1 MGWTSFPAEGG
12 KVRKNITNAA
22 YGALDYASY
31 PVGMLLVA
39 PIILHRLGAAEY
51 GLWMVATSIVSAG
64 GIIASGFADAGI
76 QQIAKLRGQGD
87 TTSIEATI
95 GALSVV
101 HLALGCALAL
111 LTWWIVP
118 YAAHRLTIHHGV
130 SFSECITCLRVASIS
145 ILVRA
150 IETVPVCIQRAF
162 EEYRGTVSVSVAV
175 RLLTLSVAA
184 IFAAQGG
191 RAVGI
196 MAITLFFLIVGT
208 IFQFVYLR
216 RWLEPRAVLSG
227 ATSHGVRALL
237 SSGFFVWIQAVSSVL
252 FRQFD
257 RILLGLS
264 LGAAVVAPYSLSI
277 QISEPLF
284 GLTASSLSFFFPY
297 LAGRAVRLSPESVR
311 STVRKAFV
319 ANLLLICV
327 GAALLLGFGET
338 IMRAWTGAAI
348 AHSSKGILPLIVLG
362 SALSGLS
369 VVGTYGAQALGM
381 FRIVAIIS
389 VLSRCALLA
398 LMLFLLHHRGLFG
411 LAVARLCYGAA
422 SLSVYVPF
430 ARRLSV
436 LSAPAIS
443 VAPINHTARL
453 QQEGQL

>member
-1 MGWTSFPAEGG
+1 VS
-12 KVRKNITNAA
+12 KNITNAA

-51 GLWMVATSIVSAG
+51 GLWMVATSVVSAG
-64 GIIASGFADAGI
+64 GIIASGFADVGI
-76 QQIAKLRGQGD
+76 QQIAKFRGEGN
-87 TTSIEATI
+87 TASMEGTI
-95 GALSVV
+95 RALSAI
-101 HLALGCALAL
+101 HLILGCAFAL
-111 LTWWIVP
+111 LTWWAAP
-118 YAAHRLTIHHGV
+118 YAAHRLAIHHGV
-130 SFSECITCLRVASIS
+130 SFLECTACLRVASAA

-150 IETVPVCIQRAF
+150 IEAVPVCVQRAF

-175 RLLTLSVAA
+175 RLLTLGAAA
-184 IFAAQGG
+184 IAAAQGG
-191 RAVGI
+191 RVVNI
-196 MAITLFFLIVGT
+196 MVLTLFFLIAGT
-208 IFQFVYLR
+208 FFQFVYLR
-216 RWLEPRAVLSG
+216 RWVGPRAVFPG
-227 ATSHGVRALL
+227 GGQEVHALL
-237 SSGFFVWIQAVSSVL
+237 SSGVFVWFQAVSSVL

-297 LAGRAVRLSPESVR
+297 LAGRATRLSPEALR
-311 STVRKAFV
+311 ATVGKAFV
-319 ANLLLICV
+319 LNLILISA

-338 IMRAWTGAAI
+338 IMRTWAGPEI
-348 AHSSKGILPLIVLG
+348 AHSSRAILPLIVMG

-381 FRIVAIIS
+381 FRIVALIS
-389 VLSRCALLA
+389 VLSRCALLI

-422 SLSVYVPF
+422 SLSVYLPLTRRVSVLNRPGF
-430 ARRLSV
+430 PVASINDARRV
-436 LSAPAIS
+436 P
-443 VAPINHTARL
+443 
-453 QQEGQL
+453 QERQV